1 MTSFVFDAAAC
12 RAQNQ
17 SFSAQRAE
25 IARRWRAGARARV
38 NLNLDL
44 LNTVDNIMLAV
55 YCFLF
60 FYQWDTDT

>member
-1 MTSFVFDAAAC
+1 MASFVFDAAAC
-12 RAQNQ
+12 RVQNQ

-55 YCFLF
+55 YCFIFLASLEI
-60 FYQWDTDT
+60 